1 MQQQQQQYDYLY
13 KAVKENN
20 VMEVQLYCSYKT
32 TNLNWVNVA
41 ENGSTSLSLA
51 CSKGNLQIVKLL
63 VEKGANV
70 HLLGKPLLCIIYT
83 RITST
88 SSVNKC
94 IFHMVICRCQRLY
107 SYP

>member
-70 HLLGKPLLCIIYT
+70 HLLGKTLCMICM

-88 SSVNKC
+88 SSVNEW
-94 IFHMVICRCQRLY
+94 IFHMVICRCKRLY

>member
-1 MQQQQQQYDYLY
+1 MQQQQQQQYDYLY

-63 VEKGANV
+63 VEKGANM
-70 HLLGKPLLCIIYT
+70 HLLGKPFFIICT
-83 RITST
+83 RITLLT
-88 SSVNKC
+88 PNQC
-94 IFHMVICRCQRLY
+94 IFYMVICRCKRLY
-107 SYP
+107 SYS